1 MEKSAIVANITEEG
15 DLLSD
20 DIAIIADI
28 LENITTGLVNNTEVG
43 GVIIHILV
51 QHTIFLNHSSTGL

>member
-15 DLLSD
+15 DLVSD

-43 GVIIHILV
+43 GV
-51 QHTIFLNHSSTGL
+51 